1 MYEKMKNPEVQ
12 KIFED
17 LDDYKRF
24 CLVFGHIYNES
35 ALYNEK
41 DKNYSTY
48 IAFKSGT
55 RISNNWIRDA
65 KQLGRRIFA
74 SNKTHRKND
83 RQI

>member
-1 MYEKMKNPEVQ
+1 MYEKMKNPEVE

-24 CLVFGHIYNES
+24 CLVFGHTYNES

-65 KQLGRRIFA
+65 KQLGCRIFA
-74 SNKTHRKND
+74 SDKTYRKND
-83 RQI
+83 KYI